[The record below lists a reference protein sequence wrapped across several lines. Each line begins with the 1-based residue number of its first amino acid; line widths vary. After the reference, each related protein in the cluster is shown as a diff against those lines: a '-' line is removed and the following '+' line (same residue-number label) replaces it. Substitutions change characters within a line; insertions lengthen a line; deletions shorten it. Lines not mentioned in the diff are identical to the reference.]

1 MLHYFIVLNTIKSHL
16 LECVEMQN
24 YKVEVQNHSEA
35 MEAQDLFLKMGFRKE
50 LFSYSGYPKLVITDI
65 DSIGGYSS
73 GAEIGYLDA
82 DKITLQELRA
92 MVSVQK
98 YEELAKKY
106 DGVKTKQLPNGVQFK
121 KDKTSVTIYPS
132 TGTIVSDVNG
142 KINVLRKAGI
152 GKLDHEMN
160 KHFSVITPKQKEYL
174 VKTDTGYVLQVISDF
189 VDGNNGI
196 IEVPEGSNIAWKDN
210 SNGFVFFTKME
221 MGYRD
226 ATVIWQRESLNDQVA
241 SAEEYRQS
249 FAHTPKATLDLI
261 NNIQNAFNEAQSAI
275 NAQNAMAKLFAY
287 PQYISGVAHGKEFIV
302 KPNQKSGGAD
312 HGVEQAQ
319 TRELS
324 ECDLIDSGKLIIG
337 GLGESFPVGLL
348 HHGFSGFT
356 QPEELPFIDDEPK
369 LRNIKIRVNGNLDK
383 AIETIQSMGYW
394 NCQFNRIPSD
404 CYWLVGNS
412 DATVDYGSE
421 QHMYID
427 HHVEYFVEDEL
438 KGVDATLA
446 EREAQYGSFI
456 GVANTTGQL
465 MSVLLNSKNG
475 HTLPYAHQ
483 EALHMICSKM
493 ARIVNGDHNHL
504 DSWHDIGG
512 YAKLIENNIK

>member
-1 MLHYFIVLNTIKSHL
+1 
-16 LECVEMQN
+16 MQN
-24 YKVEVQNHSEA
+24 YKVEVKSKEEQLEA
-35 MEAQDLFLKMGFRKE
+35 VDLFIKLGYERK
-50 LFSYSGYPKLVITDI
+50 LGDIPSYLHRFVCTD
-65 DSIGGYSS
+65 SS
-73 GAEIGYLDA
+73 GSILISSIVSGE
-82 DKITLQELRA
+82 KQITLPELRA

-106 DGVKTKQLPNGVQFK
+106 DGVKTKQLPNGIQFK
-121 KDKTSVTIYPS
+121 KSKTSVTIYPS

-142 KINVLRKAGI
+142 KINVLKKAGI
-152 GKLDHEMN
+152 GKLDYELN

-174 VKTDTGYVLQVISDF
+174 VKTDTGYTLQVLSDV
-189 VDGNNGI
+189 VDGHDGI

-241 SAEEYRQS
+241 SAEEYRKS
-249 FAHTPKATLDLI
+249 FSGIPKATLDAM
-261 NNIQNAFNEAQSAI
+261 NNIQNAFDKAQCAI
-275 NAQNAMAKLFAY
+275 NTQNAMAKLFAY
-287 PQYISGVAHGKEFIV
+287 PQYISGVVPGKEFILN
-302 KPNQKSGGAD
+302 PDQKKDESESVNSGQNIVDYLVDSSKSNGFSEGGFIPKSN
-312 HGVEQAQ
+312 HGIPAGVV
-319 TRELS
+319 S
-324 ECDLIDSGKLIIG
+324 
-337 GLGESFPVGLL
+337 
-348 HHGFSGFT
+348 HGFSSFT
-356 QPEELPFIDDEPK
+356 QPEELPF
-369 LRNIKIRVNGNLDK
+369 
-383 AIETIQSMGYW
+383 
-394 NCQFNRIPSD
+394 
-404 CYWLVGNS
+404 VG
-412 DATVDYGSE
+412 
-421 QHMYID
+421 
-427 HHVEYFVEDEL
+427 DEL

-475 HTLPYAHQ
+475 QTLPYAHQ

-504 DSWHDIGG
+504 DSWHDICG